1 MLGNL
6 GEIAKLMSKAKDIKN
21 SMKTFK
27 EELSTLE
34 FSATAAG
41 GHVKVTI
48 SGDFVVKSIEI
59 APEAKTADCDLAAEI
74 KEALNSAVVAAKMTI
89 QSKMSEISGGLDLP
103 GLF

>member
-1 MLGNL
+1 MFGNL
-6 GEIAKLMSKAKDIKN
+6 GEMAKLMSKAKDIQN
-21 SMKTFK
+21 GMKKFK
-27 EELSTLE
+27 EELPTLE

-41 GHVKVTI
+41 GRVKVTI
-48 SGDFVVKSIEI
+48 CGDFSVKSIEI
-59 APEAKTADCDLAAEI
+59 APEAKTADCDLAAEV